1 MITISTKQLRQNMA
15 QVVRDLQNGATVQ
28 LSYRH
33 KIIGVLEPV
42 AAEPAPERRGS
53 ASAIQRFLNS
63 ADFGTISPILRQSNR
78 SFKQELADLRERD
91 INQEKS

>member
-1 MITISTKQLRQNMA
+1 MA
-15 QVVRDLQNGATVQ
+15 QIVQDLQNGAKVQ

-63 ADFGTISPILRQSNR
+63 ADFGTVPSVLRQSDL

-91 INQEKS
+91 ISSK